1 MIKIVVI
8 AIVCGIIVLY
18 LKNSGSELT
27 MPALIAS
34 GVILISLSLGYIMQT
49 FSFLSEIIDISG
61 INKETYAIL
70 LKITAIG
77 YVVEFGSG
85 TLQDFGLNSLADKL
99 SFIGKF
105 IIISVSAPIF
115 YAVINILKGLLT

>member
-105 IIISVSAPIF
+105 IITPLPPSGQTYSLPSR
-115 YAVINILKGLLT
+115 